1 MHSDNLRGSL
11 FMVLAMAAFAIEDM
25 FIKAAAAIIPT
36 GIVLTLF
43 GLGGTLVFMLMAQ
56 RQGEAIFHPAVISKR
71 MGMRA
76 FFEIVG
82 RLFFVLAITL
92 TPLSSASTILQAT
105 PLVVVLGAALFM
117 GERVSM
123 DRWMAIIIGF
133 VGVLVVI
140 RPGVDN
146 FEPLSLLAV
155 IAMLGFA
162 GRDLATRAA
171 PPVLSNRQLGIYGF
185 MVLIPSGLAIQ
196 WYAPQAI
203 QYDAFSSLQ
212 LLAAVAFGV
221 AAYYWLTIA
230 MRTGQVAAVT
240 PFRYTRLLFAIA
252 LGMLVFNEQP
262 DSMTLLGGL
271 IIVVSGMYI
280 LASSSTRKRPYH

>member
-1 MHSDNLRGSL
+1 MPSENLRGSL
-11 FMVLAMAAFAIEDM
+11 FMVLAMADFAIEDM
-25 FIKAAAAIIPT
+25 FIKAAATVIPT
-36 GIVLTLF
+36 GIVLSLF
-43 GLGGTLVFMLMAQ
+43 GLGGMLAFMLMAKH
-56 RQGEAIFHPAVISKR
+56 QGEAIFHPAAISKR

-76 FFEIVG
+76 FFEIIG

-123 DRWMAIIIGF
+123 DRWLAIGIGF

-203 QYDAFSSLQ
+203 QYDVLSSIQ

-262 DSMTLLGGL
+262 DTMTLLGGL
-271 IIVVSGMYI
+271 IIVASGIYI
-280 LASSSTRKRPYH
+280 LMQNRPTITN

>member
-1 MHSDNLRGSL
+1 MHSENLRGSL

-25 FIKAAAAIIPT
+25 FIKAAAKVIPT
-36 GIVLTLF
+36 GIVLALF
-43 GLGGTLVFMLMAQ
+43 GLGGMLVFMWMAK
-56 RQGEAIFHPAVISKR
+56 RQDEALFHPAVLSRR
-71 MGMRA
+71 MGTRA
-76 FFEIVG
+76 FFEVIG

-117 GERVSM
+117 GEKVAI
-123 DRWMAIIIGF
+123 DRWLAIIIGF

-185 MVLIPSGLAIQ
+185 LVLIPSGLLIQ
-196 WYAPQAI
+196 WYAPQAT
-203 QYDAFSSLQ
+203 QYDALSSLQ

-230 MRTGQVAAVT
+230 MHTGQVAAVT

-252 LGMLVFNEQP
+252 LGMLVFDEQP
-262 DSMTLLGGL
+262 DTMILLGGL
-271 IIVVSGMYI
+271 IIVVSGVYI
-280 LASSSTRKRPYH
+280 LASSSTRRRAD